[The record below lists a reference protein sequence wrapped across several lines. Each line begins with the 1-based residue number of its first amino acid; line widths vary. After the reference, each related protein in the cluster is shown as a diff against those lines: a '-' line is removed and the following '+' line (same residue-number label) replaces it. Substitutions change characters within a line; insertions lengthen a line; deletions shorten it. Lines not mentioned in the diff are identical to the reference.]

1 MEFSAKRFQTK
12 KLIARTSDEGPIPE
26 IQPVHV
32 LAAIDMPGCKRAI
45 IRPNG
50 AREPPPVKN
59 VRVLRS
65 RAPWRDLWMHS
76 VIRESHLDLL
86 AKM

>member
-1 MEFSAKRFQTK
+1 
-12 KLIARTSDEGPIPE
+12 
-26 IQPVHV
+26 V
-32 LAAIDMPGCKRAI
+32 LAAIEMPGCKRAI

-50 AREPPPVKN
+50 AREPPTVKN

-65 RAPWRDLWMHS
+65 SSALARSVMHS